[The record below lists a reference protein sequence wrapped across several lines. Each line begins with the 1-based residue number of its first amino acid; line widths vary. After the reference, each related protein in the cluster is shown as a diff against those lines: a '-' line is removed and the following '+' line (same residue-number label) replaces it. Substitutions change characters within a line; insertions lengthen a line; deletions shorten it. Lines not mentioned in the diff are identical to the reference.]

1 MPVMNAGRKRAA
13 TKIICTLGPSS
24 SDGHTIEKMIKE
36 GMSVARL
43 NFSHGTQSSHGKLIT
58 LVRRA
63 AAKLDRP
70 VSIMQDLC
78 GPKLRVG
85 KLQNDSL
92 RLKSGETL
100 ELAGGEFVG
109 DERRLPVS
117 MPQVIRDLKK
127 GDRVFLADGNL
138 RLRVRKVGSESVQ
151 AAIVTGGELHSHQ
164 GVNLPDTK
172 LSLPSLTD
180 KDRDDA
186 RFGLQ
191 QGVDIIALSFV
202 RSVDDV
208 LQLRQLIEKAG
219 QKTPIYA
226 KLEKPEGIKHLCKI
240 VEATD
245 GVIVARGDLGV
256 EMPLEKVPIIQKEI
270 TRVAAERFKP
280 VVIATQMLESMIS
293 SPRPTRAE
301 ASDVANTIFEGNDAV
316 LLSGETAAGKY
327 PVEVVRTLTSIART
341 VERSRKAGSEYALPA
356 GKAKLDFSSA
366 VAEAAVRMAE
376 DIGARVIA
384 CFTKSGM
391 TARLISKQGS
401 TLPIVAFTS
410 DRKVL
415 TRMPILR
422 GVSPMYMPMIRS
434 VDQIIIKVES
444 RLKDEKIVRTGD
456 KIVIV
461 ASAPVAVYGQTNM
474 LKLHE
479 IS

>member
-1 MPVMNAGRKRAA
+1 MKASKIRAA

-24 SDGHTIEKMIKE
+24 SDGHTIKKMIKE

-43 NFSHGTQSSHGKLIT
+43 NFSHGTHSSHGKLIS
-58 LVRRA
+58 LVRKA
-63 AAKLDRP
+63 ATELGCP

-78 GPKLRVG
+78 GPKVRVG
-85 KLQNDSL
+85 KLQNDAL
-92 RLKSGETL
+92 KLKSGDML

-109 DERRLPVS
+109 DEGRLPIS
-117 MPQVIRDLKK
+117 MPQIIRDLKK

-138 RLRVRKVGSESVQ
+138 CLRVRKVGSESVL
-151 AAIVTGGELHSHQ
+151 AAVVTGGELHSHQ
-164 GVNLPDTK
+164 GVNLPDTE

-202 RSVDDV
+202 RTVEDV
-208 LQLRQLIEKAG
+208 QQLRQLIDKAG
-219 QKTPIYA
+219 KNTPIYA
-226 KLEKPEGIKHLCKI
+226 KLEKPEGIKHLNRI
-240 VEATD
+240 IEASD

-270 TRVAAERFKP
+270 THVAAEHFKP

-293 SPRPTRAE
+293 SERPTRAE
-301 ASDVANTIFEGNDAV
+301 ASDVANAIFEGNDAV
-316 LLSGETAAGKY
+316 LLSGETAVGKY
-327 PVEVVRTLTSIART
+327 PVEVVRILTSIARAT
-341 VERSRKAGSEYALPA
+341 ERSRKSQLVSSMPIGRS
-356 GKAKLDFSSA
+356 KLDFSSA
-366 VAEAAVRMAE
+366 VAEAAVRMAQ

-384 CFTKSGM
+384 CFTKSGL

-401 TLPIVAFTS
+401 MLPIVAFTS
-410 DRKVL
+410 DKKVL
-415 TRMPILR
+415 TRIPILR
-422 GVSPMYMPMIRS
+422 GVTPMHMPMIKS
-434 VDQIIIKVES
+434 VDQIILKVES
-444 RLKDEKIVRTGD
+444 RLKDEKIVRRGD

-479 IS
+479 IG

>member
-1 MPVMNAGRKRAA
+1 MPVMKTGKKRAA

-24 SDGHTIEKMIKE
+24 NDGRTIEKMIKE

-43 NFSHGTQSSHGKLIT
+43 NFSHGTHASHAKLIG
-58 LVRRA
+58 LVRKA
-63 AAKLDRP
+63 AGNLGCP

-85 KLQNDSL
+85 KLQNDSVK
-92 RLKSGETL
+92 LKSGDVL

-109 DERRLPVS
+109 DEKRLPIS
-117 MPQVIRDLKK
+117 MPQAIRDLKK
-127 GDRVFLADGNL
+127 GDKVFLADGNL
-138 RLRVRKVGSESVQ
+138 CLRIRKAGSESVQ
-151 AAIVTGGELHSHQ
+151 ATIVAGGELHSHQ

-186 RFGLQ
+186 RFGLE

-202 RSVDDV
+202 RSADDV
-208 LQLRQLIEKAG
+208 LQLRQLIEGAG
-219 QKTPIYA
+219 YNAPIYA
-226 KLEKPEGIKHLCKI
+226 KLEKPEGIKHLNKI
-240 VEATD
+240 IEVAD

-270 TRVAAERFKP
+270 TRVASEHFKP

-327 PVEVVRTLTSIART
+327 PVEVVRTLTSIARAT
-341 VERSRKAGSEYALPA
+341 EQSRKSRLESLPPIGRSR
-356 GKAKLDFSSA
+356 LDFSSA
-366 VAEAAVRMAE
+366 VAEAAVRLAE

-422 GVSPMYMPMIRS
+422 GVTPMHMPMIKS
-434 VDQIIIKVES
+434 VDQIILKVES
-444 RLKDEKIVRTGD
+444 RLKDEKIVRQGD
-456 KIVIV
+456 KIIIV

-479 IS
+479 IC